1 MLSLEE
7 HILVLVPTLFFFV
20 TVAWGYLF
28 QNLIMSELEE
38 ADQLHFQKVKTL
50 LSPHFHQVTYS
61 DAIFLFMVN
70 GIVWILQL
78 YQMSLGVIVMVIG
91 VVVAV
96 TGLLTSF
103 MSRFRLGKR
112 LSNWTMLATLI
123 VAAIEFAMF
132 LFIP

>member
-7 HILVLVPTLFFFV
+7 HILILAPTLFFFV

-28 QNLIMSELEE
+28 QKLILNELEE
-38 ADQLHFQKVKTL
+38 VEGVHFQKVKTL

-78 YQMSLGVIVMVIG
+78 YQMSLGVIVMVVG

-96 TGLLTSF
+96 TGLLSSF
-103 MSRFRLGKR
+103 MSTLPLGR
-112 LSNWTMLATLI
+112 SLSKWALVATLI
-123 VAAIEFAMF
+123 VAAVEFAMF
-132 LFIP
+132 LIIL

>member
-1 MLSLEE
+1 LDLEE
-7 HILVLVPTLFFFV
+7 RILILVPTLFFFI

-28 QNLIMSELEE
+28 QKVIYDEIQE
-38 ADQLHFQKVKTL
+38 ADRAHFQKLKKL

-78 YQMSLGVIVMVIG
+78 YRLGLGVIVMVTG

-96 TGLLTSF
+96 TGLLASF
-103 MSRFRLGKR
+103 MWRYSHGKR
-112 LSNWTMLATLI
+112 ISNWAMLATMI
-123 VAAIEFAMF
+123 VAAVDFIMF
-132 LFIP
+132 IFIP

>member
-1 MLSLEE
+1 LDLEE
-7 HILVLVPTLFFFV
+7 RILILVPTLFFFI

-28 QNLIMSELEE
+28 QSVTFSEIQE
-38 ADQLHFQKVKTL
+38 ADRSHFQKMKRL

-78 YQMSLGVIVMVIG
+78 YRLGLGVIVMVTG

-96 TGLLTSF
+96 TGLLASF
-103 MSRFRLGKR
+103 MWRYKHGRRISH
-112 LSNWTMLATLI
+112 WAMLATMI
-123 VAAIEFAMF
+123 VATIEFIMF
-132 LFIP
+132 IFIP